1 MEWTSDGIV
10 LSVRKH
16 GETSAIIDVLTP
28 DKGRHPGLVRGG
40 VGRRM
45 RPVLQPGNSL
55 RVTWR
60 ARLSEHLGYM
70 TAELLEPRF
79 AEIMDDRKAIAALNA
94 ICAVATA
101 VMPERETH
109 KDVYDATAVLLSHL
123 HNPDV
128 WPALYVRWEAGL
140 LSAMGYGLDLSCC
153 AASGVTDNLTHV
165 SPRSGR
171 AVCAEQA
178 APYLDKL
185 FVLPQFLRREGQGW
199 KPSTPG
205 DIVAGLYLTGEF
217 LRTRILWPANKDL
230 PEARERMVGMISG

>member
-28 DKGRHPGLVRGG
+28 DKGRHLGLVRGG

-45 RPVLQPGNSL
+45 RPVLQPGNSV

-70 TAELLEPRF
+70 TAELAEARF

-101 VMPERETH
+101 IMPERETH

-123 HNPDV
+123 HDADV

-153 AASGVTDNLTHV
+153 AASGVTEDLTHV

-178 APYLDKL
+178 APYIDKL
-185 FVLPQFLRREGQGW
+185 FILPQFLRRQGEGW
-199 KPSTPG
+199 KTSTPE
-205 DIVAGLYLTGEF
+205 DIKAGLHLTGEF

-230 PEARERMVGMISG
+230 PEARERMVMMVTG